1 MASFL
6 LIIFGIGCVILAI
19 KLRRRSLYLFL
30 AVLFLQT
37 GLFFFLNAIYVIRM
51 GFPQAWCLLPI
62 FTGTA
67 LLPAGWRRYGVF
79 RATYIVLATGFAILG
94 TVMLFFAL
102 DLVAFS
108 FAQFARD
115 WWVLLVL
122 LTGLTRMFIF
132 LDSRH
137 TGGNQGLTRLKNR
150 RDMA

>member
-1 MASFL
+1 VVPFV
-6 LIIFGIGCVILAI
+6 LIIFGIGCAILAV
-19 KLRRRSLYLFL
+19 KLHRRSLCLFL

-79 RATYIVLATGFAILG
+79 RATYIVLSTAFAILG
-94 TVMLFFAL
+94 AVMMFFAL
-102 DLVAFS
+102 HLVSFS
-108 FAQFARD
+108 LAQFARD

-122 LTGLTRMFIF
+122 LTGLTRILIF
-132 LDSRH
+132 LSDRY
-137 TGGNQGLTRLKNR
+137 TGETRS
-150 RDMA
+150 